1 MNTINFQPLVN
12 RITRPPA
19 RGNSVGA
26 VIDIGSNSVKLL
38 VGQVVGAN
46 VERIYSIGQS
56 VKLGQGAFQTR
67 RLRPEVIDRV
77 AATVADFAATARKFS
92 PSIFRIFATSAVREA
107 TNRADFLRTVE
118 SRSQNRVEILSGEE
132 EAQLLFEG
140 VRREPGLAGSP
151 LMVVDVGGGSTQV
164 IVSERG
170 AGPLYYSFPFGS
182 LRLLE
187 TLGLSDTLSKSGLAR
202 CRASAANFILQQVI
216 PAIGLTRFEGGPFN
230 AMHLVGTG
238 KKLRA
243 LAAAGVSQTSRHRSA
258 GIPARSK
265 VGHSNGVP
273 VFQASR
279 FGAAAAGGDAHTSGL
294 SANKRPTA
302 PVSLSL
308 KRLSAMIDGLWG
320 MKRVERAAML
330 GISEEDASVVLT
342 AAITLEAVLQRFDF
356 DVLHAS
362 RSSLRHGAILTSF
375 AERRLNTAPNQWR

>member
-1 MNTINFQPLVN
+1 MNTINYQPVVN
-12 RITRPPA
+12 RVTRSPA
-19 RGNSVGA
+19 GGNSVGA

-38 VGQVVGAN
+38 VGQVNGSN

-77 AATVADFAATARKFS
+77 AATVGEFADTARKFA
-92 PSIFRIFATSAVREA
+92 PSIFRILATSAVREA
-107 TNRADFLRTVE
+107 INRADLVRAVE
-118 SRSQNRVEILSGEE
+118 GRAQNRVEVLSGEG

-187 TLGLSDTLSKSGLAR
+187 TLGLSDSLSKSGLAR
-202 CRASAANFILQQVI
+202 CRASAANFLLQQVI

-230 AMHLVGTG
+230 AMRLVGTG

-243 LAAAGVSQTSRHRSA
+243 LAAAAGVSSPRSA
-258 GIPARSK
+258 GVPARSNVRK
-265 VGHSNGVP
+265 PNGVP
-273 VFQASR
+273 VFPATR
-279 FGAAAAGGDAHTSGL
+279 FEAVTAGGDARTPGL
-294 SANKRPTA
+294 GANKRPTA

-308 KRLSAMIDGLWG
+308 KRLSAMVDGLWG
-320 MKRVERAAML
+320 MKRQERAAML
-330 GISEEDASVVLT
+330 GISEEDAGIVLT

-375 AERRLNTAPNQWR
+375 AQRRMAALPNQCR